1 MEDYLKKAKT
11 FLDANTNTVL
21 ILIFTNPDE
30 ISVKDKWKLAFDNT
44 GTPALT
50 HSPFHKQHTH
60 YTNDLGITPL
70 AFVPKSLPVKQS
82 GWPTLGEMIDSGK
95 RVIVFL
101 DSGADTV
108 AVDFILPEFQMVSC
122 SHDVVLPFIGR

>member
-1 MEDYLKKAKT
+1 MRSQSR
-11 FLDANTNTVL
+11 TNGNLCL
-21 ILIFTNPDE
+21 ITLVRLPQPILL
-30 ISVKDKWKLAFDNT
+30 S
-44 GTPALT
+44 
-50 HSPFHKQHTH
+50 HKQHTH